1 MNLIMVFF
9 MEDVL
14 SVFDKFML
22 SDKKIC
28 FKMRSFDIVY
38 VVNNNFHL
46 IPKKE
51 NLEEVVM
58 ICVDY
63 LG

>member
-1 MNLIMVFF
+1 

-22 SDKKIC
+22 SDKKNC

>member
-1 MNLIMVFF
+1 

-28 FKMRSFDIVY
+28 FKRRSFDIVY